1 MPAQQFRIR
10 PAMEKDAKAILEMI
24 QGLALFEKAPEKVE
38 INARILR
45 EDGFGEKPAFHS
57 FVAESEEGIVGFS
70 LSYVR
75 YSTWRGKV
83 CFVEDLFVKEAWRG
97 KGLGKHLLDAQMD
110 WARTQGMKYT
120 CLQVLDWNEPAIR
133 FYQQYP
139 GAEFD
144 PEWINVLIPN

>member
-10 PAMEKDAKAILEMI
+10 PAMEKDAEAILEMI

-83 CFVEDLFVKEAWRG
+83 CFVEDLFVKVAWRG

-110 WARTQGMKYT
+110 WARTQGACRCWIGMSLPSGST
-120 CLQVLDWNEPAIR
+120 SNTRALNSIR
-133 FYQQYP
+133 N
-139 GAEFD
+139 GSMC
-144 PEWINVLIPN
+144 